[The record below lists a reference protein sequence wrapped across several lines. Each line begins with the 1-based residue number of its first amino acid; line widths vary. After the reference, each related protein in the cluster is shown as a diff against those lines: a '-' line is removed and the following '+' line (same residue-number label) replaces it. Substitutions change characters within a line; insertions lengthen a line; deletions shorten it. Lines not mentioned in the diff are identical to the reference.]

1 MDKTEILKMD
11 KITLQIECKN
21 HIKWYDIHSVIIYV
35 GNQDGNNMLNIYLD
49 KPENT
54 IDYNDAYFNTNYMNY
69 KFDTENQN
77 IIYRLGRVPR

>member
-35 GNQDGNNMLNIYLD
+35 GESR
-49 KPENT
+49 PENT

>member
-1 MDKTEILKMD
+1 
-11 KITLQIECKN
+11 
-21 HIKWYDIHSVIIYV
+21 
-35 GNQDGNNMLNIYLD
+35 MLNIYLD